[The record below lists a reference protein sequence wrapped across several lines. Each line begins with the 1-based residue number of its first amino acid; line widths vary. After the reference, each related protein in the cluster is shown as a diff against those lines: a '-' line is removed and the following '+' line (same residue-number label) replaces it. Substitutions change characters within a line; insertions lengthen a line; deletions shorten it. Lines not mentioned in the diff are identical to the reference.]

1 MKTVVFWGAGATA
14 SLGIRTTVE
23 QSAFVQHLAPVKEA
37 RLDQRVSNALL
48 CKAAQSCLNDA
59 AVSCWRDA
67 LGDLLTILGDRR
79 SVTDATEV
87 SEGELDAMKR
97 HWTDTAGEA
106 ELRQR
111 VLHLRATYDWPAL
124 KEIIRACPGIREP
137 VNDKRFKIN
146 DLFNIMDLHD
156 QSGHGFHAGGVF
168 LTPQQV
174 GSAKNA
180 LKMLLHAMFFVDWQL
195 AGDDRGGQLALHHD
209 FARVLA
215 ERMQR
220 AGIKRSGKRYDS
232 PDFYAGD
239 VSFASMNYDPIGL
252 WCQTVAN
259 RELNHS
265 SVVPH
270 IGYPARKLE
279 VFLDPAHFVA
289 SNRIGKNEPRI
300 WHSMSE
306 AVVQRLNEAGHR
318 IRVTKYLSPHGCL
331 CWRECP
337 NCGKLSNYW
346 GHSWD
351 LHSRTLIPPPPLR
364 AFAHCI
370 DFNARTEKESDA
382 WKEGKADA
390 RECLHCGTLT
400 YTHHTST
407 QMQSSFK
414 ERPPSFIEEIQRELR
429 VVVGEADHIVLMG
442 YSLPQDDVAYRA
454 FFAAHRG
461 SGREVKCTVVD
472 KKDSCKDWFGPDAL
486 DDPELHN
493 DTAVSA
499 ARDLFG
505 RENVRFYGGGV
516 PDVFLE
522 NGTVQGRAVERL
534 LDWHKAPRR

>member
-23 QSAFVQHLAPVKEA
+23 QSAFVRNLAPVDEIP
-37 RLDQRVSNALL
+37 LDKRVSKALL
-48 CKAAQSCLNDA
+48 READRPDPDDA
-59 AVSCWRDA
+59 TTSCWHDA
-67 LGDLLTILGDRR
+67 LRDLLTILGDSR
-79 SVTDATEV
+79 SVTDATDV
-87 SEGELDAMKR
+87 DDGELEALQR
-97 HWTDTAGEA
+97 HWEA
-106 ELRQR
+106 TSDAKLRRR

-124 KEIIRACPGIREP
+124 KEIIKACPGSRQPTSQE
-137 VNDKRFKIN
+137 RFKIN

-156 QSGHGFHAGGVF
+156 QSGHGFHAGDVF

-180 LKMLLHAMFFVDWQL
+180 LKMLLHALFFIDWQL
-195 AGDDRGGQLALHHD
+195 ASVDRRRQLDLHHD
-209 FARVLA
+209 FACVLA
-215 ERMQR
+215 KRMQR
-220 AGIKRSGKRYDS
+220 AGVKLSDKRYES

-239 VSFASMNYDPIGL
+239 VSFASMNYDPVGL

-265 SVVPH
+265 PVVPH

-289 SNRIGKNEPRI
+289 SNRIGENEPRI

-337 NCGKLSNYW
+337 DCGKLSNYW

-351 LHSRTLIPPPPLR
+351 LNSRTLIPPPPLR

-429 VVVGEADHIVLMG
+429 VVVKKAGHIVLMG
-442 YSLPQDDVAYRA
+442 YSLPRDDVIYRA
-454 FFAAHRG
+454 FFAAHR
-461 SGREVKCTVVD
+461 SDSTPEVKCTVVD
-472 KKDSCKDWFGPDAL
+472 KKDRYKHWLGPKEL
-486 DDPELHN
+486 DRLTDPHLYER
-493 DTAVSA
+493 TAVGA

-516 PDVFLE
+516 PDVFLD
-522 NGTVQGRAVERL
+522 NGTVQDRAVERL
-534 LDWHKAPRR
+534 LVWS

>member
-14 SLGIRTTVE
+14 PLGIRTTEE
-23 QSAFVQHLAPVKEA
+23 QSAFVRNLVPVDKDVS
-37 RLDQRVSNALL
+37 LDSRVRHALL
-48 CKAAQSCLNDA
+48 RKSDQPCLDDA
-59 AVSCWRDA
+59 AIFCWHGTLR
-67 LGDLLTILGDRR
+67 DLLTILGDGRC
-79 SVTDATEV
+79 VTEATEV
-87 SEGELDAMKR
+87 NNDELEAMQR
-97 HWTDTAGEA
+97 HWKPTIRS
-106 ELRQR
+106 ELRR
-111 VLHLRATYDWPAL
+111 RILTLRATYDWLAL
-124 KEIIRACPGIREP
+124 TEIIKACPGSREP
-137 VNDKRFKIN
+137 VCHKRFKIN

-156 QSGHGFHAGGVF
+156 QSGHGFHAGDVF

-174 GSAKNA
+174 RSAKNA
-180 LKMLLHAMFFVDWQL
+180 LKMLLHAMFFIDWQL

-209 FARVLA
+209 FACVLTK
-215 ERMQR
+215 RMQR
-220 AGIKRSGKRYDS
+220 AGIERSGKRYDS

-259 RELNHS
+259 RELNNS
-265 SVVPH
+265 SAVPH
-270 IGYPARKLE
+270 IGHPARKLE
-279 VFLDPAHFVA
+279 IFLDPAHFVA
-289 SNRIGKNEPRI
+289 SNRIGKKEPRI

-364 AFAHCI
+364 AFARCF
-370 DFNARTEKESDA
+370 DFEDARTEDERQA
-382 WKEGKADA
+382 WRKGEVDA
-390 RECLHCGTLT
+390 RACVHCETLT

-414 ERPPSFIEEIQRELR
+414 ERPPAFIEEIQRELR
-429 VVVGEADHIVLMG
+429 VVVKKADHIVLLG
-442 YSLPQDDVAYRA
+442 YSLPQDDVIYRA
-454 FFAAHRG
+454 FFAAHR
-461 SGREVKCTVVD
+461 SDSTREVKCTVVD
-472 KKDSCKDWFGPDAL
+472 KKDGCKGWFGPCDL
-486 DDPELHN
+486 DGLPISHKN
-493 DTAVSA
+493 TAVGA
-499 ARDLFG
+499 ACDLFG

-522 NGTVQGRAVERL
+522 NGTVQDRAVERL
-534 LDWHKAPRR
+534 LNWE

>member
-23 QSAFVQHLAPVKEA
+23 QSAFVRNLAPVDEIP
-37 RLDQRVSNALL
+37 LDKRVSKALL
-48 CKAAQSCLNDA
+48 READRTDPDDA
-59 AVSCWRDA
+59 TTSCWHDA
-67 LGDLLTILGDRR
+67 LRDLLRILGDCR
-79 SVTDATEV
+79 SVTDATDV
-87 SEGELDAMKR
+87 DDGELEALQR
-97 HWTDTAGEA
+97 HWEA
-106 ELRQR
+106 TSHAKLRRR
-111 VLHLRATYDWPAL
+111 VLYLRATYDWPAL
-124 KEIIRACPGIREP
+124 KEIIKACPGSREP
-137 VNDKRFKIN
+137 TSQERFKIN

-156 QSGHGFHAGGVF
+156 QSGHGFHAGDVF
-168 LTPQQV
+168 LTSQQV

-180 LKMLLHAMFFVDWQL
+180 LKMLLHAMFFIDWQI

-209 FARVLA
+209 FACVLTK
-215 ERMQR
+215 RMQK
-220 AGIKRSGKRYDS
+220 AGIKLSDKRYDS

-265 SVVPH
+265 PAVPH
-270 IGYPARKLE
+270 VGCPAQKLE

-289 SNRIGKNEPRI
+289 SNRIGKKEPRI

-351 LHSRTLIPPPPLR
+351 LHSPTLIPPPPLR
-364 AFAHCI
+364 AFMPQI
-370 DFNARTEKESDA
+370 DLGNARTKDECEA
-382 WKEGKADA
+382 WKRGEVDA
-390 RECLHCGTLT
+390 RACVHCETLT

-414 ERPPSFIEEIQRELR
+414 ERPPAFIEEIQRELR
-429 VVVGEADHIVLMG
+429 VVVGKAEHIVLLG
-442 YSLPQDDVAYRA
+442 YSLPPDDVIYRA
-454 FFAAHRG
+454 FFAAHR
-461 SGREVKCTVVD
+461 SESCRKVKCTVVD
-472 KKDSCKDWFGPDAL
+472 RKPGYQDWLGPNELDA
-486 DDPELHN
+486 PANLHRE
-493 DTAVSA
+493 TAVGA
-499 ARDLFG
+499 ACDLFG

-522 NGTVQGRAVERL
+522 NGTVQDRAVERL
-534 LDWHKAPRR
+534 LVWS